1 MQITQTETSPRALL
15 KLNPGELLIG
25 MYVSELDQP
34 WVNTSFPVGGFHVK
48 KAEQIETLQRICR
61 YVIIDLNQ
69 GTRPK
74 KQRKANLTILSNA
87 RKKAPF
93 ATAINIKRDTYPI
106 TSTPKQEIDKVVRLY
121 SSLNAELEQMFSQAR
136 EGEGLQLGNLD
147 QSISGA
153 VDSLIRNPSAFIWY
167 LNTDPTR
174 ALKTSYC
181 VRAAIWAAL
190 LARNV

>member
-1 MQITQTETSPRALL
+1 MNMQITQTETSPRALL

-74 KQRKANLTILSNA
+74 KQRKALNNFLDWPNHSMDLFIRVVQENNGRLSANK
-87 RKKAPF
+87 RKSHFNWMTEEEISKAEETVRIAF
-93 ATAINIKRDTYPI
+93 AINK
-106 TSTPKQEIDKVVRLY
+106 
-121 SSLNAELEQMFSQAR
+121 LE
-136 EGEGLQLGNLD
+136 N
-147 QSISGA
+147 
-153 VDSLIRNPSAFIWY
+153 
-167 LNTDPTR
+167 
-174 ALKTSYC
+174 K
-181 VRAAIWAAL
+181 
-190 LARNV
+190 